1 MYSLYFG
8 LLLKCYL
15 FGKKKKKGS
24 PVSFSCLNEVKEK
37 FTLIGIWH
45 FGRVIGFRGHPS
57 DEFTDL
63 FLGV

>member
-1 MYSLYFG
+1 LE
-8 LLLKCYL
+8 
-15 FGKKKKKGS
+15 KKEKKGS
-24 PVSFSCLNEVKEK
+24 PVSFSCLDEVKEK